1 MLRLIGKC
9 QSNLI
14 GLDYSKKGKLMKDYF
29 DEFYDDY
36 YSKEMPPSGDS
47 CYCKTMMLC
56 SVCAKGYN

>member
-1 MLRLIGKC
+1 
-9 QSNLI
+9 
-14 GLDYSKKGKLMKDYF
+14 MKEYF
-29 DEFYDDY
+29 DEFYDEY